1 MIGRKEME
9 SSVLPVA
16 ITGMGCMAGGGSDIN
31 DLWKNLQDGVVNC
44 QQVPEYLFK
53 TILDYPVFAAPEECF
68 SKAAKTL
75 AAITSPGFREESVSR
90 TVLLSCSAVAEAL
103 HRAGIDHQRL
113 QNARVG
119 IVLGTT
125 VGCTFHDEEYYAAWR
140 DGLEPD
146 LAPVQF
152 YLGGNVASA
161 LHRILGT
168 SGPSAVVTNA
178 CASGTDAIG
187 IARNWLVTGQCDIA
201 IAGGADELSR
211 VAYNGFASLMLADT
225 ESCRPF
231 SHDRKG
237 LNLGEGSGVVVM
249 ESDDFLAARHGVP
262 LGRVLGY
269 GCGADA
275 YHPTAPHPEGRGL
288 KTALGQALRDAGN
301 PDELPALINAHGT
314 GTKANDLAET
324 SALATIFPET
334 EKLPVVSTKGFTGH
348 TLGAAG
354 GIEAILLLMAL
365 RNGRTPGTIGCREVD
380 PEFPLRPLAGDESC
394 DLQGSWGISQS
405 LAFGG
410 GNSALVLGAAS

>member
-1 MIGRKEME
+1 MTVKKETI
-9 SSVLPVA
+9 SHVQPVA

-31 DLWKNLQDGVVNC
+31 ELWNTLQDGVVNC
-44 QQVPEYLFK
+44 RQVPEYLFK

-68 SKAAKTL
+68 SEAAKELT
-75 AAITSPGFREESVSR
+75 AVTSPDFRAELVSR
-90 TVLLSCSAVAEAL
+90 TVLLSCSAAAEAL
-103 HRAGIDHQRL
+103 QQAGVDQQRL
-113 QNARVG
+113 QTARVG

-187 IARNWLVTGQCDIA
+187 IARNWLATGQCDIA

-225 ESCRPF
+225 EPCRPF
-231 SHDRKG
+231 SHDRQG
-237 LNLGEGSGVVVM
+237 LNLGEGAGLVVM
-249 ESDDFLAARHGVP
+249 ESADFLVDRHGTP

-301 PDELPALINAHGT
+301 PDDLPALINAHGT

-324 SALATIFPET
+324 SALAAMFPGAEGLTI
-334 EKLPVVSTKGFTGH
+334 VSTKGFTGH

-365 RNGRTPGTIGCREVD
+365 SKGRTPGTVGCREVD
-380 PEFPLRPLAGDESC
+380 PQFPLRPLAADQGR
-394 DLQGSWGISQS
+394 DLHGRWGISQS

-410 GNSALVLGAAS
+410 GNSALVLEAGS